1 MNTYLIKRKIRKK
14 LVRTLAVFA
23 VLLFILAAIVITAEI
38 RLAPTIKSIAS
49 QKAKNAVTLLIN
61 EKAYEIMTSDKL
73 SVSYD
78 DLIKLEKDNDGKI
91 TAVRADTLKLG
102 HIETLLTSEVARSIG
117 HIPTDTLKIPLGN
130 IISSSALMS
139 GKGPEINVR
148 LLRYGNVTARLT
160 NEFKDAGINQTN
172 HRIILTVNTTVCVI
186 IPFSSFCEDITTDIC
201 IAETVI
207 VGNVPE
213 AYTRVTYG
221 PESVVGDVMDFGA
234 NADDD

>member
-1 MNTYLIKRKIRKK
+1 MRA
-14 LVRTLAVFA
+14 LAVFA
-23 VLLFILAAIVITAEI
+23 VISLIFAAIAVTAEI

-139 GKGPEINVR
+139 G
-148 LLRYGNVTARLT
+148 
-160 NEFKDAGINQTN
+160 
-172 HRIILTVNTTVCVI
+172 
-186 IPFSSFCEDITTDIC
+186 
-201 IAETVI
+201 
-207 VGNVPE
+207 
-213 AYTRVTYG
+213 
-221 PESVVGDVMDFGA
+221 
-234 NADDD
+234 